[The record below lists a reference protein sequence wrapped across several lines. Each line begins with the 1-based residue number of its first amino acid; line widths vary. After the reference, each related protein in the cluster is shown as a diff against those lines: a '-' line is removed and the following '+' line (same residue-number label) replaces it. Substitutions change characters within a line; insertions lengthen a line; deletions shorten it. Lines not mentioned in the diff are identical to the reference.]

1 MQSLKHRPINLDG
14 LDLSAIEGG
23 RCLAVMDGACAVCSW
38 GARTLSHRDAGDRI
52 RIATIQSPL
61 GMALLERAG
70 LQGDDPETWLVLHE
84 GHIYTHASAMIF
96 LGQRL
101 SGGWSIL
108 AGIARLF
115 PLSLLDRLYGVLA
128 RNRVRWFGR
137 ADMCA
142 LPDAQLSA
150 RLLR

>member
-1 MQSLKHRPINLDG
+1 MQSLRHRLINLDG
-14 LDLSAIEGG
+14 LDLSSIEGG

-38 GARTLSHRDAGDRI
+38 GARTLSQHDGDDCI

-61 GMALLERAG
+61 GIALLERAG
-70 LQGDDPETWLVLHE
+70 LSAEDPQTWMVLHQ
-84 GHIYTHASAMIF
+84 GHVYTHASAMIF

-101 SGGWSIL
+101 AGGWAIL
-108 AGIARLF
+108 ARCAQLF
-115 PLSLLDRLYGVLA
+115 PLRVLDYVYGVLA

-142 LPDAQLSA
+142 LPDARLKA
-150 RLLR
+150 RLVT